1 MEVLEE
7 NSSESTTKQNLLE
20 QTKIDITGNVRGIK
34 KNKELIWLTIEGRK
48 KYHRENIL
56 CLKIYNKRLVVRENK
71 ATWIYKFI

>member
-48 KYHRENIL
+48 KYHR
-56 CLKIYNKRLVVRENK
+56 
-71 ATWIYKFI
+71 